1 VSHEAL
7 VPALGAPTAAGK
19 SAVALDLA
27 ARFDLE
33 IVTADAMQVY
43 RGMDI
48 GTAKPTAAQ
57 RARVPHHV
65 IDVVDPGADFSVAD
79 WVRHAEA
86 AIADIRARGKTPF
99 VVGGTGFYL
108 RALSSGLPTVPAADP
123 AVQAE
128 IWEEHR
134 AGGLEP
140 LLRELRDASP
150 RDADRTQRNP
160 RRVVRAVEILRRT
173 GRAPVTFPFTEP
185 AYTLAKVALVPEMH
199 ALQPRIEART
209 ERMFA
214 AGLVEEV
221 ERLLA
226 AYPNATT
233 AMQAIGYK
241 EVVEHLRGAATHDE
255 AKAAVTLATTQY
267 AKRQRTWFRKEPGAT
282 RYEALAPE
290 VADVL
295 ADWLGACSGAGA
307 SPG

>member
-1 VSHEAL
+1 MSDKPL

-27 ARFDLE
+27 ERLDLE
-33 IVTADAMQVY
+33 IVSADAMQIY

-48 GTAKPTAAQ
+48 GTAKPTVAE

-65 IDVVDPGADFSVAD
+65 IDVVDPGAEFSVAN
-79 WVRHAEA
+79 WVPLAEA
-86 AIADIRARGKTPF
+86 AIADVRGRGKTPF

-108 RALSSGLPTVPAADP
+108 RALSRGLPTVPAADA
-123 AVQAE
+123 AVQEE
-128 IWEEHR
+128 IWAEHR
-134 AGGLEP
+134 TGGLEP
-140 LLRELRDASP
+140 LLRELREASP
-150 RDADRTQRNP
+150 ADANRAQRNP

-173 GRAPVTFPFTEP
+173 GRPPVAFPFTEP
-185 AYTLAKVALVPEMH
+185 AYSLSKVVLVPDMD
-199 ALQPRIEART
+199 ALAPRIEART

-221 ERLLA
+221 QRLL
-226 AYPNATT
+226 PSHPDATT

-241 EVVEHLRGAATHDE
+241 EVVEHLRGDATLAE

-282 RYEALAPE
+282 RFDALAPD
-290 VADVL
+290 VADAL
-295 ADWLGACSGAGA
+295 ATWLGAWSGA
-307 SPG
+307 PPPPR